1 MILNLSD
8 IKTEALLLLCRDI
21 IEAYG
26 KDSDIFSLDKEIIDK
41 IKIVVDDISKQLNKV
56 LRPNSYY
63 TDNQQLSKVT
73 FTLKAYNM
81 LNNTLSTKFKNDQL
95 FDPFMLCISMIH
107 TWFIELQRENKN
119 KKYIF
124 FLLYTYTDIFD
135 MIVSIKDKKYQKLSL
150 EMMNIAESVAID
162 LENYN
167 FK

>member
-1 MILNLSD
+1 MILNLST

-21 IEAYG
+21 IESYN
-26 KDSDIFSLDKEIIDK
+26 KNNDIFSLNKEIVDK
-41 IKIVVDDISKQLNKV
+41 VRIIINDISKQLNKV
-56 LRPNSYY
+56 LRPNNYY
-63 TDNQQLSKVT
+63 IENQQLSKVT
-73 FTLKAYNM
+73 FILKTYNM
-81 LNNTLSTKFKNDQL
+81 LNNTLSTKFKNNQL

-135 MIVSIKDKKYQKLSL
+135 MIISIKDKRYQKLSL
-150 EMMNIAESVAID
+150 EMMDIAESVVID

-167 FK
+167 FN

>member
-63 TDNQQLSKVT
+63 ADNKQLSKVT

>member
-1 MILNLSD
+1 VILNLSD

-63 TDNQQLSKVT
+63 ADNKQLSKVT

-107 TWFIELQRENKN
+107 TWFIELQRINKN